1 MERKRR
7 SQQEFIEESIKIHGI
22 GTYSYEHTNFIN
34 MSTKVNIYCN
44 VHKKEFSIIPTK
56 HLNGQGC
63 QLCSYKKYRS
73 KSKIKDTK
81 YFIGKAKEVHGNLY
95 DYTNT
100 IYKTAR
106 DKVIIKCNCCNNEFY
121 QIASI
126 HLRGSGCPKCS
137 HNRGM
142 DKQRHTTTSFIEAGK
157 LIHGSDISYNKT
169 VYGINNMDKIIV
181 TCTKCNTDSLVIPSN
196 FLMGAKPSC
205 NCEKHYGFQD
215 HKPGI
220 LYYLEINNGEA
231 YKIGITNKS
240 VEDRFHNYDLKKIK
254 VIQTWTFLKGLDA
267 RSFETSILNKFKKYK
282 YKGPDLLNSGNS
294 ELFSVDILSL

>member
-231 YKIGITNKS
+231 YKIGITNHSVKKRYSPLEMKS
-240 VEDRFHNYDLKKIK
+240 IKILKQWYYESGQDAYNEEQRI
-254 VIQTWTFLKGLDA
+254 LK
-267 RSFETSILNKFKKYK
+267 EFKEFKYI
-282 YKGPDLLNSGNS
+282 GPDVLSSGNT
-294 ELFSVDILSL
+294 ELFTDNVFSK